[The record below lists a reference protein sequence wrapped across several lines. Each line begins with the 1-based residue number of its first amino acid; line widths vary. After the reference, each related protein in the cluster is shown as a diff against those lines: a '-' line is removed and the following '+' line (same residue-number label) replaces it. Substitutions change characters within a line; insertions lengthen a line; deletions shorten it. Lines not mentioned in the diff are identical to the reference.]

1 MGPGPS
7 APRQCLTEVIS
18 MRLSEE
24 DKRML
29 DEVSRSAPLVPRLTL
44 ARFAMRIGLKK
55 IKAQKS
61 ALQAIARLG

>member
-1 MGPGPS
+1 MEARNKS
-7 APRQCLTEVIS
+7 AKRLTEIIS

-29 DEVSRSAPLVPRLTL
+29 DQVAAMAPLVPRLTL

-55 IKAQKS
+55 IKGQRG
-61 ALQAIARLG
+61 ALLAISRLE

>member
-1 MGPGPS
+1 
-7 APRQCLTEVIS
+7 